1 MKMSPPLF
9 FVTLESI
16 WKCGYN
22 NVIQVLPDV
31 LWVCEYGVCST
42 DTRQDTKLE
51 TQVQVLPLVS
61 YNGAVTTI

>member
-9 FVTLESI
+9 RHI
-16 WKCGYN
+16 RKYRRCGYY

-61 YNGAVTTI
+61 YNRAVTTI